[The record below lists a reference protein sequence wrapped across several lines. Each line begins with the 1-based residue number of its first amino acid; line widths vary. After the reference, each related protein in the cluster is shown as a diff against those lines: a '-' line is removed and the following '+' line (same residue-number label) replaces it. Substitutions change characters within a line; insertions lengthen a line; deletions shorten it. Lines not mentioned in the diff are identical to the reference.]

1 MNQSSYS
8 VIGFFITQKEVKAMS
23 KVIIDLFFVLLST
36 LISFLLA
43 AISVRLMKVADASG
57 NVSISIIAIV
67 VSVIGLIY
75 SLILVVF
82 FIYMLLGP
90 VIQYLS

>member
-1 MNQSSYS
+1 
-8 VIGFFITQKEVKAMS
+8 MS

-43 AISVRLMKVADASG
+43 AISVRLMKAADASG

>member
-1 MNQSSYS
+1 
-8 VIGFFITQKEVKAMS
+8 MS

-43 AISVRLMKVADASG
+43 AISVRLMKAADVSG
-57 NVSISIIAIV
+57 NVRSSIIAIV

-75 SLILVVF
+75 SLILVGF

-90 VIQYLS
+90 VVRYLS